1 MQTKW
6 IKCFKY
12 YSDMNFCPQPPL
24 TKMPIHIYSTLEHNL
39 MVDT

>member
-1 MQTKW
+1 MDH
-6 IKCFKY
+6 CFKY

-24 TKMPIHIYSTLEHNL
+24 TKMPIHMHSTLEHK